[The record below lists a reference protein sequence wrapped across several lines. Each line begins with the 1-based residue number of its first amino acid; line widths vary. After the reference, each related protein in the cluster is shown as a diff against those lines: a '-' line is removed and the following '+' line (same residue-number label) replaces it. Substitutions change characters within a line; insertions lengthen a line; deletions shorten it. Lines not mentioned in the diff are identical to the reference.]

1 VHFLLLFAASLS
13 CPVLTTASVAGVLG
27 EVQVTVTG
35 PDCVFNRT
43 DYKLTVEVSQLS
55 APDKFADFA
64 VSNCHGALE
73 TTSLSAIGNEALACR
88 FANLADKV
96 VGRVRNRAFVL
107 FLNTT
112 GKAQDAK
119 SVRTK
124 ITALSEQVAGN
135 LF

>member
-1 VHFLLLFAASLS
+1 MHLLLLFAASLS

-27 EVQVTVTG
+27 EVQVTVAG
-35 PDCVFNRT
+35 PECVFT
-43 DYKLTVEVSQLS
+43 GADYKLTVEVTQLA
-55 APDKFADFA
+55 APDKFSDFA
-64 VSNCHGALE
+64 ASNCRGALE
-73 TTSLSAIGNEALACR
+73 TTPLRAIGNEALACR
-88 FANLADKV
+88 FANLADKI

-112 GKAQDAK
+112 DKAQDAR
-119 SVRTK
+119 SMRTK